1 MKIIL
6 NGKEVELK
14 KSLSV
19 QELLDKHKLNPEQIV
34 VEINL
39 NIIEKDK
46 YDKTFLVDNDKVE
59 LISFM
64 GGG

>member
-6 NGKEVELK
+6 NGKEVELAE
-14 KSLSV
+14 SLSV
-19 QELLDKHKLNPEQIV
+19 RELLDKHKLNPEQIV

-39 NIIEKDK
+39 NIIEKNK
-46 YDKTFLVDNDKVE
+46 YDKTFLVNNDKVE